1 MSSVKL
7 IAKTVPVIDG
17 LNSAEDLIA
26 YAARVSNPGNQLNT
40 GTSSKLLAYCM
51 KKKHWSIFEQVDL
64 TFEIRTTRDIGR
76 QILRHKSFSF
86 QEFSQRY
93 AVVKTS
99 DFELREARLQDAKN
113 RQASLE
119 TDDQEL
125 ADGWKIWQEK
135 VVQTASNA
143 YEWAIDAG
151 IAKEQAR
158 VVLPEG
164 MTQSVMYMKGNLR
177 NFIHYVEVRSGDDTQ
192 KEHRL
197 IALEIKELLKTEFQF
212 LNEFWN

>member
-7 IAKTVPVIDG
+7 IAQTIPMIEG
-17 LNSAEDLIA
+17 LNTAEDLIA
-26 YAARVSNPGNQLNT
+26 YCARVSNPTNQMNT
-40 GTSSKLLAYCM
+40 ETSEKLLAYCM
-51 KKKHWSIFEQVDL
+51 KKAHWSIFEQVDL

-93 AVVKTS
+93 SVITSS
-99 DFELREARLQDAKN
+99 DFQIREARLQDAKN
-113 RQASLE
+113 RQSSLE

-125 ADGWKIWQEK
+125 IEGWNIWQEK
-135 VVQTASNA
+135 VVQTSRSA
-143 YEWAIDAG
+143 YFWAIGNG

-197 IALEIKELLKTEFQF
+197 IALEIKELLKSEFQF

>member
-7 IAKTVPVIDG
+7 IAKTVSVIDG
-17 LNSAEDLIA
+17 LNTAEDLIS

-40 GTSSKLLAYCM
+40 DTSSKLLSYM
-51 KKKHWSIFEQVDL
+51 LNKKHFSPFEMVDL

-99 DFELREARLQDAKN
+99 YFQLREARLQDIKN
-113 RQASLE
+113 RQASLD

-125 ADGWKIWQEK
+125 AEGWKVWQEK
-135 VVQTASNA
+135 VAQTASHA
-143 YEWAIDAG
+143 YEWAIDNG

-164 MTQSVMYMKGNLR
+164 MTPSVMYMKGNLR
-177 NFIHYVEVRSGDDTQ
+177 NWIHYVEVRSGDDTQ

-212 LNEFWN
+212 LREFWN